1 MRQRSPYKLADGL
14 KNIQI
19 RVDLNQT
26 VMNSFLSGHFRY

>member
-1 MRQRSPYKLADGL
+1 MRQRSLYKLADGL

-26 VMNSFLSGHFRY
+26 VTNSFLPVHFKG